1 MVWGCVCCR
10 WWCWWCLLL
19 CGLLVSGTTVR
30 MVRGSSRQKRRTTVS
45 DVQRKTAE
53 VRAAVQE
60 SIALADKVQAR
71 LVALTDEN
79 VALRERLAVT
89 NARLRR
95 VAAAVRENG
104 DPTLVAMVEG
114 VPDPWGA
121 VLDEDRG
128 D

>member
-1 MVWGCVCCR
+1 M
-10 WWCWWCLLL
+10 
-19 CGLLVSGTTVR
+19 
-30 MVRGSSRQKRRTTVS
+30 S

-60 SIALADKVQAR
+60 SIALADKVQTR

-114 VPDPWGA
+114 VPDPWGV